1 MDNFSLG
8 GMFLYYVKNWLS
20 EATNTNLQFMKDL
33 IVIFY
38 WLGLSIESN

>member
-20 EATNTNLQFMKDL
+20 QATNTSLQFMKDL
-33 IVIFY
+33 FNCNILLVRTLY
-38 WLGLSIESN
+38 